1 MPCSSFPPDAYLNP
15 CFKYSSRTH
24 ACFVHQICFAAA
36 ASVTAA
42 AAAATFVFQNPAI
55 FEASSEMG
63 DITGLYMN
71 DDEGQI
77 AVRGWAGRQRAPLG
91 CSTPLRPASVI
102 RLPQLSLP
110 LTRPAPPPPL
120 PLPPLQTVDV
130 QAKFVNGK
138 PSSIEVKYV
147 MRSTFEWDRFMRFM
161 ERYAEDQGLGF
172 QKS

>member
-1 MPCSSFPPDAYLNP
+1 MGTRVEAN
-15 CFKYSSRTH
+15 
-24 ACFVHQICFAAA
+24 
-36 ASVTAA
+36 TAA
-42 AAAATFVFQNPAI
+42 T
-55 FEASSEMG
+55 ASS
-63 DITGLYMN
+63 LLHLP
-71 DDEGQI
+71 
-77 AVRGWAGRQRAPLG
+77 RPL
-91 CSTPLRPASVI
+91 SR
-102 RLPQLSLP
+102 R
-110 LTRPAPPPPL
+110 RPPPL

>member
-1 MPCSSFPPDAYLNP
+1 MGRQAAGAPWVQHTSPPCICDSS
-15 CFKYSSRTH
+15 
-24 ACFVHQICFAAA
+24 AAA
-36 ASVTAA
+36 
-42 AAAATFVFQNPAI
+42 
-55 FEASSEMG
+55 
-63 DITGLYMN
+63 
-71 DDEGQI
+71 I
-77 AVRGWAGRQRAPLG
+77 APVDTS
-91 CSTPLRPASVI
+91 C
-102 RLPQLSLP
+102 
-110 LTRPAPPPPL
+110 PPPPL